1 MKKKNLKVLKNLC
14 LPTMVFDSGRFRLN
28 FTSSLLL
35 LSMRSEPPRPRP
47 PPLFFFLRLF
57 LFVCF
62 FPPSCSVCYQHLM
75 QPTNHLRLPPAERR
89 SSPKGT
95 PSSRQSVSLS
105 LTFSM
110 KSALCPTPL
119 LHHHHLPGATYWREG
134 TMGKKGGWGG
144 GVRLHKKQLYSFKR
158 CLKVKKIIMK
168 R

>member
-1 MKKKNLKVLKNLC
+1 MRRRKKKKKNLKVLKNLC

-35 LSMRSEPPRPRP
+35 LSMRSEPP
-47 PPLFFFLRLF
+47 FIFLPTSFF

-62 FPPSCSVCYQHLM
+62 FSLSCSVCYQHLM
-75 QPTNHLRLPPAERR
+75 QPTNHLRFPPAERR

-110 KSALCPTPL
+110 KSVCVEPPSTTITSPAPPT
-119 LHHHHLPGATYWREG
+119 G
-134 TMGKKGGWGG
+134 GKEQWEGG
-144 GVRLHKKQLYSFKR
+144 GRPTS
-158 CLKVKKIIMK
+158 
-168 R
+168 